1 MAAPVV
7 RVFATASKVVV
18 AAGARVD
25 ATAPKVAIEAPK
37 RGLPPRIPRAA
48 RLLMLGSFPGEE
60 SLKQSQYYAH
70 PRNQFWRLMGDIVD
84 EPLPALPYSERLRR
98 LARHR
103 IGVWDV
109 ITGCEREGSLDG
121 DIRNAVFSQ
130 FEWLAKH
137 APQLKAVGL
146 NGQKAGSARKR
157 IEALG
162 YRVLLLPSSSPAYTL
177 SYEKKLEAWLAL
189 REFVE
194 AGAQ

>member
-7 RVFATASKVVV
+7 RV
-18 AAGARVD
+18 AAA
-25 ATAPKVAIEAPK
+25 AP
-37 RGLPPRIPRAA
+37 RQGLPPQIPKTA
-48 RLLMLGSFPGEE
+48 RLLMLGSFPSEE

-70 PRNQFWRLMGDIVD
+70 PRNQFWRLMGDILG
-84 EPLPALPYSERLRR
+84 EPLPALSYSERLRR
-98 LARHR
+98 LAHR
-103 IGVWDV
+103 RVGVWDV

-137 APQLKAVGL
+137 APHLTAVAL

-177 SYEKKLEAWLAL
+177 SYEKKLDAWVVL
-189 REFVE
+189 REFVDVHKST
-194 AGAQ
+194 